1 MKITFKLNGF
11 NFKRVEY
18 TKAFAAALQL
28 QLRNA
33 AREFA
38 REVLLRVPVQ
48 TGFARGA
55 LLNLD
60 DAIGLN
66 AATNPLAFRRK
77 IDKKR
82 GKVRNVPLNGSYEYY
97 TDSGGR
103 VLKTPEN
110 ARQFSTPLGKVF
122 TNNGFKYTFNYYVT
136 ILYYEIND
144 VTSNRYT
151 PSAPWGSFQAGQEA
165 MLKYLQDNILRKVP
179 AIKDFMVTTE
189 LR

>member
-1 MKITFKLNGF
+1 MKITFQLTGF
-11 NFKRVEY
+11 VFKRAEY
-18 TKAFAAALQL
+18 TKAFSRALQL

-38 REVLLRVPVQ
+38 KEVLLRVPVQ

-55 LLNLD
+55 LLNLN

-66 AATNPLAFRRK
+66 AASNPLAYRRK
-77 IDKKR
+77 IDAKR
-82 GKVRNVPLNGSYEYY
+82 LKIRNVAVNGAQEYY
-97 TDSGGR
+97 TDRGAR

-110 ARQFSTPLGKVF
+110 ARQFSTPLNRVF
-122 TNNGFKYTFNYYVT
+122 TDNGYKYTFNYYVT

-151 PSAPWGSFQAGQEA
+151 PSAPWRSFEAGQAA
-165 MLKYLQDNILRKVP
+165 MLKYLQENLLSKVP
-179 AIKDFMVTTE
+179 AIKDFMVKTE